1 MFLTSLSAHISFSQL
16 SGIFLTKKQLTCL
29 QKLFFM
35 SHKSIRQQPST
46 PNFKCLVPKHVTS
59 GTLWEHD
66 FLLRVHTSMQPR
78 VVVKTFFS
86 ILALPYT
93 LSAHSL
99 PLSTK
104 RFQHLFSNKSI
115 TNQQRWLWD
124 AQYSGCA
131 KTYVYVD
138 LGLESWRV
146 KLLTQYHVQQGQQRT
161 QQTNDEWT
169 KMSQSMTSCG
179 QNKIFPVFE
188 SRKTFSSLI
197 ITWKLKPIM

>member
-1 MFLTSLSAHISFSQL
+1 MWTRDKELVLIGCFTWHVLPSIWSLTAVNATFHTKGKLFITFLTSLSAHISFSQL

-35 SHKSIRQQPST
+35 SHKSIRQQPPT

-115 TNQQRWLWD
+115 TNQQRW
-124 AQYSGCA
+124 
-131 KTYVYVD
+131 
-138 LGLESWRV
+138 
-146 KLLTQYHVQQGQQRT
+146 
-161 QQTNDEWT
+161 
-169 KMSQSMTSCG
+169 
-179 QNKIFPVFE
+179 
-188 SRKTFSSLI
+188 
-197 ITWKLKPIM
+197 